1 MSDADKSDPAP
12 VLGPDFDSAEVV
24 LEIGPDGKVR
34 FEVKGVPGQ
43 GCEELERL
51 LLQALGSPV
60 EDRTRSPEYYQ
71 AARVGGLQHRQQAGL
86 RRK

>member
-1 MSDADKSDPAP
+1 MSTPDDPTSPAP
-12 VLGPDFDSAEVV
+12 LGPAFDRAEIV

-51 LLQALGSPV
+51 LLQALHSPAQ
-60 EDRTRSPEYYQ
+60 DRERTPEFHQ
-71 AARVGGLQHRQQAGL
+71 PARTGGLLGRLQAGL
-86 RRK
+86 GRK